1 MGRPTLLVNAVELL
15 RQPGSHRHLSVQVE
29 AAEVDVADPAVV
41 GPLDVEVDLDT
52 TIDDIIVSGTVAVP
66 WHGACRRCV
75 TPLDEVLRVDVH
87 ERYTDGP
94 ADDDAF
100 AIEHGQIDLAA
111 MAPVSRR
118 LPRAVSAV
126 RARPRR
132 RAVLVH
138 GDRGR
143 RALGGARPTAR
154 LTVRLVA
161 FAARRR

>member
-15 RQPGSHRHLSVQVE
+15 RQPGSHRHLSVQVD
-29 AAEVDVADPAVV
+29 AAEVDVADRAVV

-100 AIEHGQIDLAA
+100 AIEHGQIDLGAMVREEVLLALADERLCRDDCPGLCPRCGHDLAA
-111 MAPVSRR
+111 GACSCTATEVDERW
-118 LPRAVSAV
+118 A
-126 RARPRR
+126 
-132 RAVLVH
+132 
-138 GDRGR
+138 
-143 RALGGARPTAR
+143 ALDQLRD
-154 LTVRLVA
+154 
-161 FAARRR
+161 

>member
-15 RQPGSHRHLSVQVE
+15 RQPGAHRHLSVQVD
-29 AAEVDVADPAVV
+29 AAEVGVADPAVV

-66 WHGACRRCV
+66 WRGACRRCL
-75 TPLDEVLRVDVH
+75 TPLAELLRVDVH

-111 MAPVSRR
+111 MVREEVLLALADER
-118 LPRAVSAV
+118 LCRDDCPGLCPRCGHDLAAGPCSCTATEVDERWA
-126 RARPRR
+126 
-132 RAVLVH
+132 
-138 GDRGR
+138 
-143 RALGGARPTAR
+143 ALDQLRD
-154 LTVRLVA
+154 
-161 FAARRR
+161 